1 MLHTYDCL
9 RTRSKVQDVKR
20 LDNNIIAI
28 ATQLHGA
35 RLMNME
41 DCQTITTI
49 THENLNAET
58 KAICFS
64 KNAEL
69 LAFSA
74 KSYIFILHIPSNI
87 VLKTVK
93 TDGENIDLLSFD
105 LESKY
110 IVAGT
115 TSGRILQYR
124 YDGSSLL
131 ARLYSY
137 ERPQVQKAQTK
148 ATCFAF
154 HSHTM
159 VCGSSNGI
167 LFSINLHSRANK
179 AIMHN
184 DNAQINS
191 ICFLNEDIVA
201 SADSKGNIYFN
212 SLKKNTLIKKIET
225 GFVTIK
231 QIMLLPNQNYMLVS
245 SEEKNIALYEL
256 SSYKLLH
263 NKYIECQSD
272 IRNMLVANDETLI
285 VALENNSVEQIP
297 LPKADK
303 LKAFI
308 RENALDKAFNLVQ
321 QNPLLKSTKEYKI
334 LEIAYDK
341 VYQATLN
348 ALMKQ
353 NNTKAQEL
361 TKMFKY
367 VDAKKD
373 EIQALFKAFE
383 NYPRFKILYS
393 EKKYPLAYAMAAK
406 FPQLSQT
413 FQYGKM
419 EELWEETFHNA
430 QRQIAHGKI
439 ENAITLLHDYATIAQ
454 KRPIIKLILKHNEN
468 FLAFL
473 KAIET
478 DDFQTISTLAKNN
491 ELFTHVPTYKNAL
504 RAMEALTKDIQIDI
518 QKCNLN
524 SAIKS
529 LSRLQNITSVESIVT
544 LQKQE
549 CKAIKKLQDAYKIN
563 DFIQCFEILDANY
576 FLNTTDL
583 GVLLQSHWIK
593 LISQCE
599 GYALKGNIKDIKQT
613 LGELIALTTRRD
625 KVGDLFR
632 LAFHTKMKAFI
643 HKKTYKKAEAI
654 IYSYIDIFGADNEV
668 LSIMQVYE
676 KKSKVKL
683 AVTQNARVLRDK
695 WIESELIMGM

>member
-9 RTRSKVQDVKR
+9 RTRSNIQDIKK

-35 RLMNME
+35 RLINMQ
-41 DCQTITTI
+41 DCQTLTTI
-49 THENLNAET
+49 THENLNADT

-64 KNAEL
+64 ENAEFM
-69 LAFSA
+69 AFSA

-93 TDGENIDLLSFD
+93 TDNENIELLTFD

-110 IVAGT
+110 ILAAT

-137 ERPQVQKAQTK
+137 QRVEGKKAQVK
-148 ATCFAF
+148 ATSFAF

-179 AIMHN
+179 SLIHN

-191 ICFLNEDIVA
+191 VCFLNENIIA
-201 SADSKGNIYFN
+201 SGDSKGNIYFN
-212 SLKKNTLIKKIET
+212 SLKDNALIKKIET

-231 QIMLLPNQNYMLVS
+231 QMVLLPNPNYMLVT

-256 SSYKLLH
+256 KTFKLLH
-263 NKYIECQSD
+263 NKYIECESN
-272 IRNMLVANDETLI
+272 ICSLLVANDETLI
-285 VALENNSVEQIP
+285 LALENNSVQQIP

-308 RENALDKAFNLVQ
+308 IDNALDKAFNLVQ

-334 LEIAYDK
+334 LETAYDK
-341 VYQATLN
+341 IYQATLN

-353 NNTKAQEL
+353 NTTKAQEL

-367 VDAKKD
+367 VDVKKD
-373 EIQALFKAFE
+373 ELQVLFKAFE
-383 NYPRFKILYS
+383 NYPRFKLLYS
-393 EKKYPLAYAMAAK
+393 EKKHSLAYAMAAK
-406 FPQLSQT
+406 FTPLKQT
-413 FQYGKM
+413 FQYEKM
-419 EELWEETFHNA
+419 EELWKEAFNNA

-439 ENAITLLHDYATIAQ
+439 ENAITLLSDYATVAQ
-454 KRPIIKLILKHNEN
+454 KRPIIKLVLKHNEN

-473 KAIET
+473 KAIES
-478 DDFQTISTLAKNN
+478 DDFQTIDALAKGN
-491 ELFTHVPTYKNAL
+491 ELFTHVPTYKNVI

-524 SAIKS
+524 SAVKS
-529 LSRLQNITSVESIVT
+529 LSRLQNIASVESVT
-544 LQKQE
+544 SLQKEE
-549 CKAIKKLQDAYKIN
+549 CKAIKKLQAAYKVN
-563 DFIQCFEILDANY
+563 DFIQCFEVLDNNH

-583 GVLLQSHWIK
+583 GVLLQSHWVK
-593 LISQCE
+593 LISKCE
-599 GYALKGNIKDIKQT
+599 AYALKGNIKDIKQT
-613 LGELIALTTRRD
+613 LGELTILVTRRD
-625 KVGDLFR
+625 KIGDLFR
-632 LAFHTKMKAFI
+632 LAFHTKMKALI

-654 IYSYIDIFGADNEV
+654 IYSYIDIFGTDSEV
-668 LSIMQVYE
+668 ISIMKTYE

-683 AVTQNARVLRDK
+683 ALTQNTRVARDK
-695 WIESELIMGM
+695 WIESEFIMGM